1 MGDIANWI
9 PTVVTAG
16 AVGTLYFLIR
26 KMFSDFKANIEEK
39 IKMQDEKI
47 QKAEDSLKEY
57 MRTENHIMICQIN
70 TQKVMM
76 EFNKELAKWK
86 DETFSFFR
94 EFESKFEDKL
104 IALFKQN
111 GFIRKE

>member
-1 MGDIANWI
+1 MSDIANWLPSI
-9 PTVVTAG
+9 VAAG
-16 AVGTLYFLIR
+16 AVGTVYFLIR
-26 KMFSDFKANIEEK
+26 KMFSDFKTGIEEK
-39 IKMQDEKI
+39 IKMQDQKI
-47 QKAEDSLKEY
+47 NETKEELKEY
-57 MRTENHIMICQIN
+57 MKVDRHATLCELN
-70 TQKVMM
+70 TLKVIAG
-76 EFNKELAKWK
+76 FNKELGKWK